1 MTMGI
6 SKQLLPIYARPMVY
20 YSTSAMLADTWVVL
34 VISTPHDLPLFERLL
49 GIEQLG
55 VRSCTAFKKNAKP
68 FRRIHRR
75 TFLYRRFVRLPH
87 FWQYRICS
95 QSLLSLTPCGTKIKR
110 ATIFLCP
117 LADLERYG
125 FLEFDAQG
133 KVNGIEEKPK
143 NRNSNF
149 PIALKESQT
158 YEQRKINSPVFS
170 RLALQKR
177 QAFNLLSCLR
187 KAFFFLRWQR
197 VYLFGNR
204 NI

>member
-1 MTMGI
+1 MDQ
-6 SKQLLPIYARPMVY
+6 KY
-20 YSTSAMLADTWVVL
+20 
-34 VISTPHDLPLFERLL
+34 
-49 GIEQLG
+49 
-55 VRSCTAFKKNAKP
+55 RSLSDAFIVALSFIGDSSVSLIFGNTAF
-68 FRRIHRR
+68 
-75 TFLYRRFVRLPH
+75 Y
-87 FWQYRICS
+87 S

-117 LADLERYG
+117 LADLDRYG
-125 FLEFDAQG
+125 FLAFDAQG

-149 PIALKESQT
+149 PIAPKESQT

-170 RLALQKR
+170 RLASQKR